1 MLVRNGHSSASR
13 LRLAG
18 VSVSRSAWK
27 GQRIK
32 IKRIA
37 ILVRIDSDQLE
48 VFDRRTVTQAC
59 DLNSDR
65 LITGLDCFDD

>member
-1 MLVRNGHSSASR
+1 M
-13 LRLAG
+13 
-18 VSVSRSAWK
+18 SRSAWK